1 MPQTDEQGRD
11 MSCPDPRCFICG
23 LEIEADQYPLHVTW
37 HDSLVTAQPGSGKG
51 PIDAAQVAQLHNR
64 VSSLENDKWL
74 MQSQILDLQTKIATL
89 EAHNNVVS
97 MGLSQVEAVIGT
109 EGDFRFVEKTQPPVK
124 VYPLP
129 VNTGS
134 TPYVARSSNG

>member
-1 MPQTDEQGRD
+1 
-11 MSCPDPRCFICG
+11 MSTETICFQCG
-23 LEIEADQYPLHVTW
+23 AVIDNVQYSLHVAW
-37 HDSLVTAQPGSGKG
+37 HDSLLKSKFPGSAKE
-51 PIDAAQVAQLHNR
+51 ID
-64 VSSLENDKWL
+64 VSALQN
-74 MQSQILDLQTKIATL
+74 LQTNFDRLQQDYWSLQSMCIDLEGKVAKL
-89 EAHNNVVS
+89 EAANNVVT

-129 VNTGS
+129 INTGS